1 MSNMTMQELYHRIK
15 SDIVSMQVGNAIIS
29 EQKMADRYGTTKLNA
44 REALALLCH
53 EGYLDK
59 YPRQGYVV
67 RPIYQNE
74 FNEVVQV
81 KNIIELA
88 AAEIIIDNCTDD
100 EIKSLYAVAQQDN
113 VTVENFHE
121 YNRRFHVAFVGLAK
135 NETMSRIH
143 NNLLYTSSRPG
154 RYYYT
159 SYPLKLMEDHVKIVD
174 ALLTRDRRHA
184 RDVIS
189 KANR

>member
-1 MSNMTMQELYHRIK
+1 MSNMTMQELYRKIK

-29 EQKMADRYGTTKLNA
+29 EQRMADRYGTTKLAA

-59 YPRQGYVV
+59 YPRQGYMV

-88 AAEIIIDNCTDD
+88 AADIIIDKCTDD
-100 EIKSLYAVAQQDN
+100 EIKSLYAIAQKDD

-121 YNRRFHVAFVGLAK
+121 YNRDFHSAFVALAK
-135 NETMSRIH
+135 NETMSGIH
-143 NNLLYTSSRPG
+143 HNLICTSSRPG

-159 SYPLKLMEDHVKIVD
+159 SYPEQLIHDHVEIVD
-174 ALLTRDRRHA
+174 ALLSRDHDKVRA
-184 RDVIS
+184 VITN
-189 KANR
+189 ANK